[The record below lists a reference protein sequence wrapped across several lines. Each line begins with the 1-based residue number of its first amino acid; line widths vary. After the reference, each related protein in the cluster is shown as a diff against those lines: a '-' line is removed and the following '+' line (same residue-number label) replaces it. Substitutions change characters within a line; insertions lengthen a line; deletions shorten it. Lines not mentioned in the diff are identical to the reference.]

1 MRLPRLTQQRL
12 LPLCLLFALLG
23 ALLIGTAWSFAN
35 NAGRHLGADYLGF
48 ASEVVRGQ
56 QDNLYIQQAIEG
68 LVENPEPLHQQQALD
83 RLWIIATRQS
93 SINQYLSRSALPAHD
108 YQHILDEYRVLDR
121 LLREAEP
128 LLANSLHNPQRLE
141 RLETLSEQL
150 DDSLA
155 FIYSELHHLVFNA
168 AADQQ
173 RLMQRLTRWIVA
185 LALLVMVVIAALMA
199 ALFKIMRQKQQV
211 EALSVTD
218 ELTGLNNRRAL
229 LDQASRLFA
238 QSTRSGAP
246 ISLALIDIDHFKQ
259 VNDEH
264 GHPTGDRIL
273 VALGSLLR
281 DVVRRADVVA
291 RIGGEEF
298 CVLMPATDAAGA
310 AELCERL
317 RRAVA
322 EHAFRGAPGKAEAL
336 TITIS
341 AGVTT
346 SRTDIAPP
354 DNSFAALY
362 PRADQALYLAKQN
375 GRNRV
380 EAG

>member
-1 MRLPRLTQQRL
+1 MRLPRLTQQLL
-12 LPLCLLFALLG
+12 LPLCVLFALLG
-23 ALLIGTAWSFAN
+23 ALLLGTAWSFAN

-56 QDNLYIQQAIEG
+56 QDSLHIQQAIDS
-68 LVENPEPLHQQQALD
+68 LVDNPEPLHQQQSLE

-93 SINQYLSRSALPAHD
+93 SIHQYLSRSALPKED
-108 YQHILDEYRVLDR
+108 YQHILDEYRVLNR
-121 LLREAEP
+121 LLMEAEP
-128 LLANSLHNPQRLE
+128 LLAHSLNDPQSLA
-141 RLETLSEQL
+141 RLETLSDQL
-150 DDSLA
+150 DDTLA
-155 FIYSELHHLVFNA
+155 FIYSELQHQVFTA
-168 AADQQ
+168 AASQQ
-173 RLMQRLTRWIVA
+173 QLMQRLARWIIA
-185 LALLVMVVIAALMA
+185 LALLVMVVIAALLA
-199 ALFKIMRQKQQV
+199 ALYQIARQKTLV

-238 QSTRSGAP
+238 QSIRSATP
-246 ISLALIDIDHFKQ
+246 VSLALIDIDHFKE
-259 VNDEH
+259 VNDQY

-273 VALGSLLR
+273 VAFATLLK

-298 CVLMPATDAAGA
+298 CVLMPATDATGA
-310 AELCERL
+310 SELCERL

-322 EHAFRGAPGKAEAL
+322 EHSFHGQAEAL
-336 TITIS
+336 SITIS

-346 SRTDIAPP
+346 TRTDTAPP
-354 DNSFAALY
+354 DDSFAALY
-362 PRADQALYLAKQN
+362 PRADQALYQAKQD

-380 EAG
+380 EVG

>member
-1 MRLPRLTQQRL
+1 MRLPRLTQLL
-12 LPLCLLFALLG
+12 LPLCVLFALLC
-23 ALLIGTAWSFAN
+23 ALLLGTAWSFAN

-56 QDNLYIQQAIEG
+56 QDSLHIQQAIDS
-68 LVENPEPLHQQQALD
+68 LVDNPEPLHQQQSLE

-93 SINQYLSRSALPAHD
+93 SINQYLSRSALPKED
-108 YQHILDEYRVLDR
+108 YQHILDEYRVLNR
-121 LLREAEP
+121 LLMEAEP
-128 LLANSLHNPQRLE
+128 LLAHSLNHPQGLA
-141 RLETLSEQL
+141 RLETLSGQL
-150 DDSLA
+150 DDTLA
-155 FIYSELHHLVFNA
+155 FIYSELQHLVFTA
-168 AADQQ
+168 AASQQ
-173 RLMQRLTRWIVA
+173 QLMQRLTRWIIA
-185 LALLVMVVIAALMA
+185 LALMVMVVIAALLA
-199 ALFKIMRQKQQV
+199 ALYQIARQKKLV

-238 QSTRSGAP
+238 QSTRSATP
-246 ISLALIDIDHFKQ
+246 VSLALIDIDHFKE
-259 VNDEH
+259 VNDRY

-273 VALGSLLR
+273 VAFATLLK

-298 CVLMPATDAAGA
+298 CVLMPATDTTGA
-310 AELCERL
+310 SELCERL

-322 EHAFRGAPGKAEAL
+322 EHTFRGATGQAEAL
-336 TITIS
+336 SITIS

-346 SRTDIAPP
+346 TRTDTAPS
-354 DNSFAALY
+354 DDSFAALY
-362 PRADQALYLAKQN
+362 PRADQALYQAKQN

-380 EAG
+380 EVG

>member
-1 MRLPRLTQQRL
+1 M
-12 LPLCLLFALLG
+12 PLCLLFALLG